1 MKKLI
6 AATMALIM
14 MFMLCAC
21 KEEAVDDAAVP
32 VSNDGADAASAV
44 PENPAGMNTGGAY
57 GSNASAKV
65 LSSAAYAYA
74 GTSASTLYAAVEYE
88 NNGDCPIVISSA
100 KFTASCGGISETHE
114 FTPELSE
121 YIVLLPGERSY
132 LAQWIPESS
141 IEPGAEVT
149 LNAELSAKAHD
160 QRGARIKV
168 DHLFVADNYPSL
180 STLSGRLTCQ
190 TGKRCSTNMIYVGFY
205 DAEDR
210 FIGAWYFSK
219 NALFDGGEQKNF
231 VIDMNGFPIKKLS
244 EKVAGIKGIGF
255 GFDF

>member
-1 MKKLI
+1 MGFHRI
-6 AATMALIM
+6 
-14 MFMLCAC
+14 
-21 KEEAVDDAAVP
+21 
-32 VSNDGADAASAV
+32 
-44 PENPAGMNTGGAY
+44 
-57 GSNASAKV
+57 
-65 LSSAAYAYA
+65 
-74 GTSASTLYAAVEYE
+74 
-88 NNGDCPIVISSA
+88 
-100 KFTASCGGISETHE
+100 
-114 FTPELSE
+114 
-121 YIVLLPGERSY
+121 
-132 LAQWIPESS
+132 
-141 IEPGAEVT
+141 
-149 LNAELSAKAHD
+149 AELSAKAHD

-205 DAEDR
+205 DTEDR

-244 EKVAGIKGIGF
+244 EKAAGIKGIGF